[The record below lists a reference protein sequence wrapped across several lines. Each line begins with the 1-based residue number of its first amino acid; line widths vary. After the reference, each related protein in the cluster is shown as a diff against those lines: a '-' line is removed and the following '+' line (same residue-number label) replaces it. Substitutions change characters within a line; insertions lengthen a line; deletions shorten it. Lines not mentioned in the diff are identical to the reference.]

1 MKGHLFLIGFMGT
14 GKTAVS
20 EELSSQTGIPV
31 LDTDEAIRLQAGMEI
46 TEIFAQKGE
55 EYFRD
60 LETQLLKDLQGKEP
74 RIISCG
80 GGMPLRP
87 QNAALMRQSGTVFWL
102 TASPETIYERL
113 KNDHTRPLLAGRN
126 NPEGIAQLMEKRRE
140 AYEAAG
146 DVQVRTDGRT
156 PGEIAAEIAETG
168 ARILWRKVTD

>member
-1 MKGHLFLIGFMGT
+1 MQKHLFLIGFMGT

-20 EELSSQTGIPV
+20 EALSARTGIPV
-31 LDTDEAIRLQAGMEI
+31 MDTDEEIRLQEGMEI

-55 EYFRD
+55 TYFRD
-60 LETQLLKDLQGKEP
+60 LETQLLKNLQGREP

-80 GGMPLRP
+80 GGMPLRS

-102 TASPETIYERL
+102 TASPETVYERL

-126 NPEGIAQLMEKRRE
+126 NPEGIAQLMEMRRE
-140 AYEAAG
+140 AYEAAC
-146 DVQVRTDGRT
+146 DVQVRTDGLT

-168 ARILWRKVTD
+168 VGMKVTD

>member
-55 EYFRD
+55 EYFRN
-60 LETQLLKDLQGKEP
+60 LETQLLKGLAGEVP
-74 RIISCG
+74 RIVSCG

-87 QNAALMRQSGTVFWL
+87 QNVALMRQSGMVFWL
-102 TASPETIYERL
+102 TASPETVYERL
-113 KNDHTRPLLAGRN
+113 KNDHTRPLLAGKN
-126 NPEGIAQLMEKRRE
+126 NPEGIALLMEKRRE
-140 AYEAAG
+140 VYEAAC
-146 DVQVRTDGRT
+146 DVQISTDGRT
-156 PGEIAAEIAETG
+156 PAEIAAEIAETG
-168 ARILWRKVTD
+168 AGILRHKVTD

>member
-1 MKGHLFLIGFMGT
+1 MQGHLFLIGFMGT

-20 EELSSQTGIPV
+20 EALSKQTGIPV
-31 LDTDEAIRLQAGMEI
+31 MDTDEEIRLQDGMEI

-55 EYFRD
+55 SYFRD
-60 LETQLLKDLQGKEP
+60 LETQLLKDLQDKEP

-87 QNAALMRQSGTVFWL
+87 QNAALMRQSGTIFWL
-102 TASPETIYERL
+102 TASPETVYERL

-140 AYEAAG
+140 AYEAAS
-146 DVQVRTDGRT
+146 DVRVRTDGRT

-168 ARILWRKVTD
+168 ARIFRRKVTD